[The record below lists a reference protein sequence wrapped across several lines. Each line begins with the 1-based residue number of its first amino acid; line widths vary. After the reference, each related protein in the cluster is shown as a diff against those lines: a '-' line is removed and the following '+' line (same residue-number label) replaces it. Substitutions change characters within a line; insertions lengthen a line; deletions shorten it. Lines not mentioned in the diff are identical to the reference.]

1 MKIDATTVEIQI
13 EERKIEASDATPSV
27 FVNVV
32 ARPVLGL
39 DRSHVHGWS
48 VGPMSAK
55 AVNLAAR
62 LQAAVL
68 AGKAFPGEAEPK
80 KDIHGRTYLSAPSCL
95 IMGRHMNAD
104 LRRLGF

>member
-1 MKIDATTVEIQI
+1 MKIDATTVAIEI
-13 EERKIEASDATPSV
+13 EERKVEASDAQASV
-27 FVNVV
+27 FVNVI

-39 DRSHVHGWS
+39 DRSHVYGWS

-68 AGKAFPGEAEPK
+68 AGKAFQGPAETK
-80 KDIHGRTYLSAPSCL
+80 RDVNGRTYLSAPSCQ

-104 LRRLGF
+104 LRKLGF